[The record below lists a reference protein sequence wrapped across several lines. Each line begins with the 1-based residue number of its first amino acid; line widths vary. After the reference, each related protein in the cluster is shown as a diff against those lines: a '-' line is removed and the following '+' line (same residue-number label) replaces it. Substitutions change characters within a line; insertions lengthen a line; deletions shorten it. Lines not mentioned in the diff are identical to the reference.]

1 MQKLIFKTLLR
12 HIKQHNFL
20 LASDSVGTNSRWSG
34 TDTNDVFQ
42 TNLKRQPSNW
52 HYSVNPVRYT
62 VNSKGYRTK
71 EFKKIKWEESV
82 VLFGCSNTFGVGL
95 DDKDT
100 LAARLE
106 NIIGMPVINMGQ
118 GGTSMNYNLHNSV
131 ILANGYPTPR
141 AVVQVWPSFY
151 RCVYYQ
157 SHSIENYGHWNI
169 EKNNYMD
176 LWSKSDT
183 NLKVNAI
190 MTQTIFKQIW
200 KDRTSIYECSFNGD
214 SAELLECAS
223 YCDPNESKKGI
234 TAYQD
239 FARDL
244 MHPGIETVKQ
254 AAEDIANNICIN

>member
-1 MQKLIFKTLLR
+1 
-12 HIKQHNFL
+12 
-20 LASDSVGTNSRWSG
+20 
-34 TDTNDVFQ
+34 
-42 TNLKRQPSNW
+42 
-52 HYSVNPVRYT
+52 
-62 VNSKGYRTK
+62 
-71 EFKKIKWEESV
+71 
-82 VLFGCSNTFGVGL
+82 
-95 DDKDT
+95 
-100 LAARLE
+100 
-106 NIIGMPVINMGQ
+106 
-118 GGTSMNYNLHNSV
+118 
-131 ILANGYPTPR
+131 
-141 AVVQVWPSFY
+141 
-151 RCVYYQ
+151 
-157 SHSIENYGHWNI
+157 
-169 EKNNYMD
+169 MD